1 MTHPL
6 TDEICKDLVLRFY
19 WSARASYSDRLKGLV
34 SREVDTADNMRT
46 AADWQLEQVMEWLK
60 FGYQT
65 DPNLS
70 LKLKKTTY
78 FTEIAIVLEKAM
90 RPQEDS

>member
-1 MTHPL
+1 MTKHPL
-6 TDEICKDLVLRFY
+6 TDEICRDLTAHMDFY
-19 WSARASYSDRLKGLV
+19 NPTVHRND
-34 SREVDTADNMRT
+34 MRT

>member
-6 TDEICKDLVLRFY
+6 TDEICKDLILRFY

-34 SREVDTADNMRT
+34 SKEVDTADNMRT
-46 AADWQLEQVMEWLK
+46 AADWQLEQDTECLK
-60 FGYQT
+60 HLLLNWVGPSF
-65 DPNLS
+65 DD
-70 LKLKKTTY
+70 
-78 FTEIAIVLEKAM
+78 EILDAFKKAM